1 MNEHNTD
8 TTARVAI
15 VTGTGQGIGAAI
27 AEPLHEVTEEWTR
40 EIVTVER
47 LGVLTVAR
55 HVLPHLRVAGAAGRR
70 ASLVVVSSDRAKA
83 GSFGDAVSS
92 AARAGVLGMV
102 RSVARENAVV
112 PMAVNAVCPGPT
124 DTAMY
129 RALADAQGLTGKVF
143 SGMTRGIP
151 ARRLGTPEEVAATIH
166 FLLSPGTAYITGQAI
181 SVSGGLTM

>member
-1 MNEHNTD
+1 M
-8 TTARVAI
+8 
-15 VTGTGQGIGAAI
+15 
-27 AEPLHEVTEEWTR
+27 P
-40 EIVTVER
+40 
-47 LGVLTVAR
+47 
-55 HVLPHLRVAGAAGRR
+55 
-70 ASLVVVSSDRAKA
+70 SDSAKA

-129 RALADAQGLTGKVF
+129 RELADAQGLTGKVF

-151 ARRLGTPEEVAATIH
+151 ARRLCTPEEVAATIH
-166 FLLSPGTAYITGQAI
+166 FLLSPETAYITGQAI